1 MKEDLIQALTS
12 YMETME
18 QKMNSMDKRVAELE
32 QNLHTINQENDNLR
46 GKLQQME
53 TLLVAANQ
61 QMVQLQIENKTSV
74 LPDVKPVE
82 KPAEKPAEPE
92 IVLPEEPVI
101 EEPVI
106 DEPVIEEPVIEEA
119 PVLPEEPVI
128 DEPAIEEPALS
139 IEDLPVAAD
148 LDDAIEMPI
157 DEMPELVP
165 VTDPMAEVVTEPL
178 FEPVSQAAEPAPK
191 AMAQPIAEPEITPV
205 EAPKAEPAQPEQPT
219 EPAQPAAR
227 PTTLFGSPVSDIRQA
242 ISLGDR
248 FLFQRELFE
257 QSGEKMQKTLDAI
270 NKCQSYDEAVK
281 MLDITYHWD
290 KETTAYTLFMAALQR
305 RFS

>member
-1 MKEDLIQALTS
+1 MMKEDLIQALTS

-61 QMVQLQIENKTSV
+61 QMVQLQIENKPSV
-74 LPDVKPVE
+74 LPEMKPVE
-82 KPAEKPAEPE
+82 QPKQEVVVE
-92 IVLPEEPVI
+92 EEPLQ
-101 EEPVI
+101 EEPI
-106 DEPVIEEPVIEEA
+106 IEEPVIEEEPIVDE
-119 PVLPEEPVI
+119 PVFEPQSMAEEPIVEEPVM
-128 DEPAIEEPALS
+128 EEPALS
-139 IEDLPVAAD
+139 IDDLPEAAVMDDVVAMPM
-148 LDDAIEMPI
+148 DDMP
-157 DEMPELVP
+157 DLVP
-165 VTDPMAEVVTEPL
+165 VTDPSEVVNEPL
-178 FEPVSQAAEPAPK
+178 FEPVAEPVAQP
-191 AMAQPIAEPEITPV
+191 MATPIAEPIVAEIKP
-205 EAPKAEPAQPEQPT
+205 EPIAEPAQPEVQ
-219 EPAQPAAR
+219 PAQTAAPR
-227 PTTLFGSPVSDIRQA
+227 ATTLFGSPVSDIRQA

-270 NKCQSYDEAVK
+270 NKCKSYEEAVN

>member
-1 MKEDLIQALTS
+1 MMKEDLIQALTS

-18 QKMNSMDKRVAELE
+18 QKMNSIDKRVAELE

-61 QMVQLQIENKTSV
+61 QMVQLQIENKPSV
-74 LPDVKPVE
+74 LPDMKPVE
-82 KPAEKPAEPE
+82 QPKQEVLVDEEPIIDE
-92 IVLPEEPVI
+92 EPIVDEPVFEPQPVAQEPVI
-101 EEPVI
+101 EEPV
-106 DEPVIEEPVIEEA
+106 V
-119 PVLPEEPVI
+119 
-128 DEPAIEEPALS
+128 EEPALS
-139 IEDLPVAAD
+139 IDDLPEAAVVDDVVAMPM
-148 LDDAIEMPI
+148 DDMP
-157 DEMPELVP
+157 DLVP
-165 VTDPMAEVVTEPL
+165 VTDPSEVVNEPL
-178 FEPVSQAAEPAPK
+178 FEPVAEPVAQP
-191 AMAQPIAEPEITPV
+191 MATPIAEPIVAEIKPEPV
-205 EAPKAEPAQPEQPT
+205 AEPAQPEVQPT
-219 EPAQPAAR
+219 QPAAPR
-227 PTTLFGSPVSDIRQA
+227 ATTLFGSPVSDIRQA

-270 NKCQSYDEAVK
+270 NKCKSYDEAVN

>member
-1 MKEDLIQALTS
+1 MMKEDLIQALTS

-61 QMVQLQIENKTSV
+61 QMVQLQIENKPSV
-74 LPDVKPVE
+74 LPEMKPVE
-82 KPAEKPAEPE
+82 QPKQEVVVEEEPIVDEPVFEPQSMAEEP
-92 IVLPEEPVI
+92 IVEEPVM
-101 EEPVI
+101 
-106 DEPVIEEPVIEEA
+106 
-119 PVLPEEPVI
+119 
-128 DEPAIEEPALS
+128 EEPALS
-139 IEDLPVAAD
+139 IDDLPEAAVMDDVVAMPM
-148 LDDAIEMPI
+148 DDMP
-157 DEMPELVP
+157 DLVP
-165 VTDPMAEVVTEPL
+165 VTDPSEVVNEPL
-178 FEPVSQAAEPAPK
+178 FEPVAEPVAQP
-191 AMAQPIAEPEITPV
+191 MATPIAEPIVAEIKPEPV
-205 EAPKAEPAQPEQPT
+205 AEPAQPEVQ
-219 EPAQPAAR
+219 PAQTAAPR
-227 PTTLFGSPVSDIRQA
+227 ATTLFGSPVSDIRQA

-270 NKCQSYDEAVK
+270 NKCKSYEEAVN